1 MIPAAFTYH
10 RPKTL
15 QAALRQLQTLGADTK
30 IIAGGQS
37 LLAMMKLRVATPP
50 HIIDITRIAALR
62 RIRLREGRLHI
73 GALATH
79 WMIVSSPAVRRAAPV
94 LVEAAGMIGD
104 LQVRNLG
111 TIGGSVMHADPA
123 ADYPAVLLA
132 LAAEVSLQK
141 PGGNRVVPIDG
152 FFQGLMST
160 AAAADEVLTEVIV
173 PAALPRSGGA
183 YVKMA
188 NPASGFALAGVAA
201 AIVLD
206 ADGRCT
212 HARIG
217 ITGVAAVPYR
227 TKKAEQ
233 ALTGRELT
241 DEVIT
246 GAAGGAVDGVEPND
260 DIFASADYRRHLARV
275 LTVRAVTAARERA
288 QSRRR

>member
-15 QAALRQLQTLGADTK
+15 QAALRQLQTLGADAK
-30 IIAGGQS
+30 ILAGGQS
-37 LLAMMKLRVATPP
+37 LLAMMKLRVTTPP
-50 HIIDITRIAALR
+50 HLIDITRITALR

-79 WMIVSSPAVRRAAPV
+79 WMIESTPAVRRAAAV
-94 LVEAAGMIGD
+94 LAEAAGMIGD

-123 ADYPAVLLA
+123 ADYTAVLLA

-141 PGGNRVVPIDG
+141 PSGSRVVPVDG
-152 FFQGLMST
+152 FIQGVMAT

-173 PAALPRSGGA
+173 PAAPPRSGAA
-183 YVKMA
+183 YLKVP

-201 AIVLD
+201 AVALD

-217 ITGVAAVPYR
+217 ITGVGAVPYR
-227 TKKAEQ
+227 SKKVEQ

-241 DEVIT
+241 DDMLA
-246 GAAGGAVDGVEPND
+246 GAAGAAADGVEPND

-275 LTVRAVTAARERA
+275 LTVRAVTAARDRA
-288 QSRRR
+288 QSRKR

>member
-15 QAALRQLQTLGADTK
+15 QAALRQLQTLGADAK

-37 LLAMMKLRVATPP
+37 LLPMMKLRLATPP
-50 HIIDITRIAALR
+50 HIIDITRITALR

-79 WMIVSSPAVRRAAPV
+79 WMIESTPAVRRAAPV

-123 ADYPAVLLA
+123 SDYPAVLLA

-141 PGGNRVVPIDG
+141 PGSSRVVPIDG

-160 AAAADEVLTEVIV
+160 VAAADELLTEVIV
-173 PAALPRSGGA
+173 PAAPPRSGGA
-183 YVKMA
+183 YIKMA

-201 AIVLD
+201 AVALD

-217 ITGVAAVPYR
+217 ITGVTGVPYR
-227 TKKAEQ
+227 SKKVEQ

-241 DEVIT
+241 DDVVA
-246 GAAGGAVDGVEPND
+246 GAAGVAAAGVEAND

-275 LTVRAVTAARERA
+275 LTVRAVAAARERA